1 VAIHPRLATA
11 VQPDPNSLDYAFHR
25 FIGMNSAGQRAVHQ
39 FYLPFYAPAQ
49 GHTSSGHVAAGHAV
63 AGQTTKVVDLACGDG
78 DFVALLLEAGVDA
91 LGVDA
96 DPKTCADAQAKG
108 LPVRCQNVF
117 DYLAATPANS
127 VDGIFSAHLVE
138 HLAYPQVVELVAEA
152 ARILRPGGRL
162 LLATPDCRSLF
173 SHLEM
178 YYLHFGHVS
187 FYHPRLLTF
196 FMEQEGFTDLTYD
209 ANPNIGSPLLPQI
222 QAIAARTPPSKSSG
236 ASEPRETSVPYTRT
250 VPLQGASPLHKLSY
264 AIKRRLAQWLVLP
277 FTDSLAASTQA
288 RLTALESD
296 VVRLADDL
304 QSLNGSFECF
314 ATGIKGGIKAASDGS
329 VPRTQL

>member
-1 VAIHPRLATA
+1 
-11 VQPDPNSLDYAFHR
+11 
-25 FIGMNSAGQRAVHQ
+25 
-39 FYLPFYAPAQ
+39 
-49 GHTSSGHVAAGHAV
+49 
-63 AGQTTKVVDLACGDG
+63 
-78 DFVALLLEAGVDA
+78 VALLLEAGVDA

-117 DYLAATPANS
+117 DYLAATSANS

-196 FMEQEGFTDLTYD
+196 LLEQGGFTNLTYD
-209 ANPNIGSPLLPQI
+209 ANPNIPSPLLPQV
-222 QAIAARTPPSKSSG
+222 QAIAARTPPSESSG
-236 ASEPRETSVPYTRT
+236 ASVPYTRI
-250 VPLQGASPLHKLSY
+250 VPPQGASPLHKLSY

-277 FTDSLAASTQA
+277 FTDSLAATTQA

-296 VVRLADDL
+296 VVRLAGDL